1 MKMEK
6 KAASSIQSLFDFC
19 LFDSYSI
26 SDTIGSTSKKTKA
39 GRIGGK
45 KINVHELWCITRH
58 SAAVKEV
65 WESA

>member
-45 KINVHELWCITRH
+45 KINVHEL
-58 SAAVKEV
+58 
-65 WESA
+65 